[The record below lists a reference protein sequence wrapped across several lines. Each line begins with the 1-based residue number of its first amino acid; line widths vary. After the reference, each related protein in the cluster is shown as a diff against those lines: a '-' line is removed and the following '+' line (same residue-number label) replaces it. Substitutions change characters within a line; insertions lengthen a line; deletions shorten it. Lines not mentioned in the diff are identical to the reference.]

1 MKIAL
6 ISAAS
11 SVHILRWA
19 NALSEKGNDITVIS
33 LKNHIADK
41 SLYNE
46 KVNIIYL
53 PFSAPFGYYLSVNAL
68 KKIVKKEKFD
78 VLNVHYASGY
88 GTLARLARLKKALLN
103 VWGSDVYDFPYQSS
117 FNMRLIKKNL
127 GYFDHIASTSKCM
140 AEQTKKLVERS
151 DIEITPFGV
160 DTLKFYSKPELKSEN
175 PIIIGTV
182 KTLDTKYGIEDT
194 IKAFMMLC
202 DKLKKENNNLL
213 NNLKYEIYGKGPL
226 KEKLQSIIDS
236 SEYKDKIELCG
247 YVQNDKLPE
256 ILNSFS
262 LFCVNSISESFGVAA
277 VEAMACGIPVI
288 ASDADG
294 FKEVIEDKISG
305 TIVEKGNVAAISD
318 AMYALLTDKEK
329 AKAYKNNGS
338 ERVKKY
344 FNWNDNVDKMISTYK
359 GMKND

>member
-6 ISAAS
+6 ISAAN
-11 SVHILRWA
+11 SVHIIRWA
-19 NALSEKGNDITVIS
+19 NALSAKGNNVTVIS

-46 KVNIIYL
+46 KVKIIYL

-68 KKIVKKEKFD
+68 KKIIKKEKFD

-88 GTLARLARLKKALLN
+88 GTLARLAKIKNALLN

-127 GYFDHIASTSKCM
+127 GYFNYIASTSKCM
-140 AEQTKKLVERS
+140 AEQTKKLVERN

-160 DTLKFYSKPELKSEN
+160 DTLKFCSKPELKSVN

-194 IKAFMMLC
+194 LRAFILLC
-202 DKLKKENNNLL
+202 DKFKNENNDILKNI
-213 NNLKYEIYGKGPL
+213 KYEIYGKGPL
-226 KEKLQSIIDS
+226 KEKLQSIIYG

-256 ILNSFS
+256 ILNRFS
-262 LFCVNSISESFGVAA
+262 LFCVNSINESFGVAA

-294 FKEVIEDKISG
+294 FKEVVEDGVTGK
-305 TIVEKGNVAAISD
+305 IVEKGNIISISE
-318 AMYALLTDKEK
+318 AMYDLLVDKEK
-329 AKAYKNNGS
+329 AKNYGAKGV

-344 FNWNDNVDKMISTYK
+344 FNWNDNVDKMISIYK
-359 GMKND
+359 GIKND